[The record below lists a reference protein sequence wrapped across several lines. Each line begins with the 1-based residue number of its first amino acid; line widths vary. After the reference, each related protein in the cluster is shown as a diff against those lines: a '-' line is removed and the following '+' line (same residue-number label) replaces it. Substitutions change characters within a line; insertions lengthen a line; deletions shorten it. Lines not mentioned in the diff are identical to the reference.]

1 MTKRQEDH
9 VIEQRLVALTRD
21 LMLIPSVPSRPMDR
35 QRAFELIKNHL
46 EVLDHIEIHEYEEN
60 GIPSLVA
67 RPKGVRKPKILMCG
81 HIDVIEHEDPACYR
95 SSIRDGRIYGPG
107 GGDMKGSVA
116 IILEVFRHMNSVMD
130 KPSLALAI
138 TSDEET
144 GGEFGLGYLVNKMG
158 LRAHKAMI
166 PDGGSL
172 SEITVAEK
180 GILHL
185 KVTAQGQSAHSARP
199 WLGMNPVEELMN
211 KLTYLKSSFKV
222 MQENHA
228 AEDKWYPTCAV
239 TRIGTENK
247 QINRV
252 PSEAYAVLD
261 VRFPTPYTTRKIKRH
276 IREMLGDKIAI
287 EPIIGAEPTNLSP
300 DPEYQRVIEE
310 VTGKPTELVRDDGG
324 SDARFLAAQG
334 IPVMI
339 SRPRVGN
346 LHAVDEWIDISSM
359 VTFYHIYEK
368 YLARALA

>member
-1 MTKRQEDH
+1 MTKPNSDH

-21 LMLIPSVPSRPMDR
+21 LMLIPSIPSRPMDR

-46 EVLDHIEIHEYEEN
+46 EILDHIDVKEYEEN
-60 GIPSLVA
+60 GVPSLVA
-67 RPKGVRKPKILMCG
+67 MPKGVRKPKILMCG

-95 SSIRDGRIYGPG
+95 SHIRDGRIYGPG
-107 GGDMKGSVA
+107 AGDMKGSVA
-116 IILEVFRHMNSVMD
+116 IILEIFRHMNSIME

-144 GGEFGLGYLVNKMG
+144 GGEYGLGYLVNKVG
-158 LRAHKAMI
+158 LRAHQGMI

-172 SEITVAEK
+172 NEVTVEEK

-185 KVTAQGQSAHSARP
+185 RITAHGQSAHSARP
-199 WLGMNPVEELMN
+199 WLGVNPVEELMN

-222 MQENHA
+222 MQENH
-228 AEDKWYPTCAV
+228 EPKDRWYPTCAV

-252 PSEAYAVLD
+252 PSEAFAILD
-261 VRFPTPYTTRKIKRH
+261 VRFPAPYSTRKIKRH
-276 IREMLGDKIAI
+276 IKEMLGEKIQV
-287 EPIIGAEPTNLSP
+287 ETIIAAEPTNLSP
-300 DPEYQRVIEE
+300 DEEYQRVVEE
-310 VTGKPTELVRDDGG
+310 VTGKAATQVRDDGG
-324 SDARFLAAQG
+324 SDARFLAAHG

-346 LHAVDEWIDISSM
+346 LHARDEWINISSM

-368 YLARALA
+368 YLQRILS